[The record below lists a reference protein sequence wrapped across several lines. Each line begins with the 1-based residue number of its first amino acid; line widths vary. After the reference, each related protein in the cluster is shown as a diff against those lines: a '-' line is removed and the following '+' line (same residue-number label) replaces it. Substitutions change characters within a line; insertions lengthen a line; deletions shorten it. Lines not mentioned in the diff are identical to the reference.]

1 MESIRLKKERWEKMC
16 KKSNYRVANVEV
28 EVEVQ
33 YEKEIKI
40 DGRD

>member
-1 MESIRLKKERWEKMC
+1 MWEKIC
-16 KKSNYRVANVEV
+16 KENNYRVANAEV